1 MQALNFKQILCINIS
16 TFCLFSGSDCF
27 FEPATFEDIIVTV
40 AYLLE
45 NNYGAKF
52 ICTYQERSS
61 DWSIEHL
68 LEKWNLTCKVHN
80 VSTLG
85 AQSGID
91 IHDIIGGHSIHLLEI
106 CRKV

>member
-1 MQALNFKQILCINIS
+1 MFNTVLRLNNRVVL
-16 TFCLFSGSDCF
+16 GSDCF

-40 AYLLE
+40 SYLLT
-45 NNYGAKF
+45 NNCSAKF

-68 LEKWNLTCKVHN
+68 LKKWGLTCKVHSISN
-80 VSTLG
+80 LG

-91 IHDIIGGHSIHLLEI
+91 IHEIIGGHTIHLLEI
-106 CRKV
+106 ALRA